1 MTGIQKA
8 AKELN
13 AAFKTEKE
21 KDLEKL
27 ITNLEEIVKNLSVR
41 VQYLEKICG
50 NIR

>member
-1 MTGIQKA
+1 MTGIEKA
-8 AKELN
+8 VKDLN
-13 AAFKTEKE
+13 EAFKTEKE

-27 ITNLEEIVKNLSVR
+27 ITNLEEIVENLSVR